1 MISRVIDYTPLYKA
15 LEDSPAKDWL
25 NSLDASIQRAFNSP
39 RHGDLDRWLELLQA
53 LPTIAPTSVDLK
65 NEVRIGSESDCRDD
79 VRAEIEKQLR
89 ILAPWRKGPFSIFG
103 IHIDTEWHSDWKWRR
118 VQHHIEPLRG
128 KHVLDI
134 GCGNGYYALRSYGEG
149 AELVVGVDPGQKYI
163 MQFYALKKY
172 LGDIP
177 VHLLPLGIEDI
188 PPALKAFDTVFSM
201 GVLYHRRSPLDH
213 LVELRD
219 CLKPGG
225 ELVLE
230 TLVIEGDINTV
241 LLPKDRYQQMRN
253 VWFLPSC
260 DALVNWLQRSGFVN
274 VRVVD
279 VSATTTAEQRATDWM
294 QFDSLEKFLD
304 PSDQSK
310 TIEGYPGPVRAVILA
325 NAPVKN

>member
-1 MISRVIDYTPLYKA
+1 MIDYSELYKA
-15 LEDSPAKDWL
+15 LEKS
-25 NSLDASIQRAFNSP
+25 DASEWLETLAASIEHAFNSS
-39 RHGDLDRWLELLQA
+39 RHGELDKWLDMLDNLPDVKASTVELK
-53 LPTIAPTSVDLK
+53 S
-65 NEVRIGSESDCRDD
+65 EVRIGDVNDCEQNTRDKL
-79 VRAEIEKQLR
+79 EQHLR
-89 ILAPWRKGPFSIFG
+89 LLMPWRKGPVSILG
-103 IHIDTEWHSDWKWRR
+103 LNVNTEWHSDWKWDR
-118 VQHHIEPLRG
+118 VQPHIASLQG

-134 GCGNGYYALRSYGEG
+134 GCGNGYYALRSYGQG
-149 AELVVGVDPGQKYI
+149 ADLVVGVDPGQKYI

-213 LVELRD
+213 LYELRD

-230 TLVIEGDINTV
+230 TLVIEGDVNSV
-241 LLPKDRYQQMRN
+241 LLPTGRYQQMRN

-260 DALVNWLQRSGFVN
+260 DALILWMERCGFKN

-279 VSATTTAEQRATDWM
+279 VNKTSIKEQRATDWM
-294 QFDSLEKFLD
+294 EFDSLEKFLD
-304 PSDQSK
+304 PDDSSK
-310 TIEGYPGPVRAVILA
+310 TIEGYPGPMRAVILA
-325 NAPVKN
+325 MAPK

>member
-1 MISRVIDYTPLYKA
+1 MIDYSELYKT
-15 LEDSPAKDWL
+15 LEKS
-25 NSLDASIQRAFNSP
+25 DASQWLETLAASIDRAVNSP
-39 RHGDLDRWLELLQA
+39 RHGELDNWLAMLDSLPDVTPSSIDLE
-53 LPTIAPTSVDLK
+53 S
-65 NEVRIGSESDCRDD
+65 EVRIGDINDCDQS
-79 VRAEIEKQLR
+79 VRNELEEHLR
-89 ILAPWRKGPFSIFG
+89 LLMPWRKGPVSILG
-103 IHIDTEWHSDWKWRR
+103 LDINTEWHSDWKWAR
-118 VQHHIEPLRG
+118 VQPHIASLKG

-134 GCGNGYYALRSYGEG
+134 GCGNGYYALRSYGQG
-149 AELVVGVDPGQKYI
+149 ADLVVGIDPGQKYI

-213 LVELRD
+213 LYELRD

-230 TLVIEGDINTV
+230 TLVIEGDVNSV
-241 LLPKDRYQQMRN
+241 LVPAGRYQQMRN

-260 DALVNWLQRSGFVN
+260 DALVLWLQRCGFKN

-279 VSATTTAEQRATDWM
+279 VTKTSIEEQRATDWM
-294 QFDSLEKFLD
+294 TFDSLEQFLD
-304 PSDQSK
+304 PNDPSK
-310 TIEGYPGPVRAVILA
+310 TVEGYPGPMRAVVLA
-325 NAPVKN
+325 NAAE